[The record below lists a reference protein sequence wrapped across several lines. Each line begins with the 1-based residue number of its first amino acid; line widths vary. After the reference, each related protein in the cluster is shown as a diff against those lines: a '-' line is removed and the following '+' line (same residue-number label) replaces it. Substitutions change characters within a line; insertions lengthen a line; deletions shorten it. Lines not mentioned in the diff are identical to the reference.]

1 MKKILLFILFVLNGI
16 FQAQENQKLDIMSM
30 SKEQRQEY
38 MKALSPEQKKA
49 LLKDV
54 MMNITIKKIEVSTEN
69 QEAFKKIYSDF
80 KESQRVI
87 KEKFKSNVS
96 SKNMTDEQAKVKLY
110 QNFELGQALLD
121 NRKVYTEKFLKII
134 SPKQVMKLFEEER
147 KMRQQYLNRRK
158 KMSSPEQRR
167 TADVQQ

>member
-1 MKKILLFILFVLNGI
+1 MKKILLFILFVLNGTS
-16 FQAQENQKLDIMSM
+16 QAQENQKLDIINM

-38 MKALSPEQKKA
+38 MKALSPEQRKA
-49 LLKDV
+49 LLGDAMINLV
-54 MMNITIKKIEVSTEN
+54 VKKLDILPEKQEVFKKTYREFREN
-69 QEAFKKIYSDF
+69 QRNI
-80 KESQRVI
+80 R
-87 KEKFKSNVS
+87 EKFKSNIHAE
-96 SKNMTDEQAKVKLY
+96 KMTDEQAKTKLY

-121 NRKVYTEKFLKII
+121 NRKAYTEKFLKII

-147 KMRQQYLNRRK
+147 KMRQQYMNRMK

>member
-1 MKKILLFILFVLNGI
+1 
-16 FQAQENQKLDIMSM
+16 
-30 SKEQRQEY
+30 
-38 MKALSPEQKKA
+38 
-49 LLKDV
+49 
-54 MMNITIKKIEVSTEN
+54 
-69 QEAFKKIYSDF
+69 
-80 KESQRVI
+80 
-87 KEKFKSNVS
+87 
-96 SKNMTDEQAKVKLY
+96 MTDEQAKTKLY

-147 KMRQQYLNRRK
+147 KMRQQYMNRMK